1 MLFARD
7 GQALPHPPQFAGSLA
22 LLTSHPSVARTLQ
35 SWKAPLQLNPQ
46 VPDTQVVVALVRAGQ
61 ALPQA
66 PQLEL
71 SVAEYTSQPF
81 TVFASQLRKAP
92 VQLIPQAPP
101 AHVGLELAR
110 VGHTVPH
117 EPQFERFVAPSISHP
132 SAPTVLQSRNGDW
145 QKVPQVEDV
154 QADQAWGAL
163 PHSVP
168 HSPQFVGSYR
178 GSTQRP
184 LHGIS
189 GDSHVGPQLPPEHTW
204 PAPQSVPQVPQ
215 FRLSVCLFT
224 HVPHWVGLMLTAQL
238 R

>member
-1 MLFARD
+1 
-7 GQALPHPPQFAGSLA
+7 
-22 LLTSHPSVARTLQ
+22 V
-35 SWKAPLQLNPQ
+35 PLQVNPQ
-46 VPDTQVVVALVRAGQ
+46 DPVVQVVVALVRAGQ
-61 ALPQA
+61 ALLHV
-66 PQLEL
+66 PQLDR
-71 SVAEYTSQPF
+71 SVAEFTSQPF

-92 VQLIPQAPP
+92 VQLIPHAPP
-101 AHVGLELAR
+101 AQVGLELAR
-110 VGHTVPH
+110 MGQTVPH
-117 EPQFERFVAPSISHP
+117 APQFERFVAPSISHP
-132 SAPTVLQSRNGDW
+132 SAPTVLQFRYGDW

-154 QADQAWGAL
+154 QADQAWGAP

-189 GDSHVGPQLPPEHTW
+189 GDSHDGPHWPPEHTW
-204 PAPQSVPQVPQ
+204 PAPQSLPQTPQ

-224 HVPHWVGLMLTAQL
+224 HVPHWVGLMPTAQF